1 MMMIQIVPDETRVVI
16 VDPNPSDYAHF
27 FDGAE
32 RASRDASGEIQVH
45 AHDDQPASRFRFVS
59 SAREALRVV
68 PDGADVLWIINTHL
82 PDLTGFDLYSML
94 AERLEGV
101 PVWLVGDEYDTS
113 EELEAYCTN
122 AAMYACKP
130 VCQTW
135 LAEWQAKFAGAK

>member
-1 MMMIQIVPDETRVVI
+1 MMIQIVPDETRVVI
-16 VDPNPSDYAHF
+16 VDPNPGDYAHF
-27 FDGAE
+27 FDGVE
-32 RASRDASGEIQVH
+32 RASRDASGEIQVP

-68 PDGADVLWIINTHL
+68 PENSDVLWIINTHL

-94 AERLEGV
+94 ADRLHDV

-113 EELEAYCTN
+113 EELEAYTTS

-130 VCQTW
+130 VAQTW
-135 LAEWQAKFAGAK
+135 LNEWQAKFATAR